1 MRRQACACAPAYGE
15 VRTRYDVRC
24 MYRVPESL
32 MKKWW
37 WGALVLCAL
46 AGPGA
51 RAAEG
56 PASGVGAGD
65 SKAGAVWAEK
75 LVLAKTIYGPVFAKI
90 SYADAKAEYEAARR
104 KGGRA
109 RGTLSEAQFEAAK
122 ALIYESFADALTL
135 EDLELQKLVAGT
147 AVGQRVLG
155 NIPRSFSG
163 LPPLPLTRD
172 QFTEADWQAF
182 QTIVHANEKE
192 FVAMNRRMRD
202 FPAMFRKRLQERRAQ
217 AAVQRGDGAQK

>member
-1 MRRQACACAPAYGE
+1 MR
-15 VRTRYDVRC
+15 
-24 MYRVPESL
+24 
-32 MKKWW
+32 KWW

-51 RAAEG
+51 WAAEV
-56 PASGVGAGD
+56 PASGVGGSD
-65 SKAGAVWAEK
+65 SRPGADWGERLA
-75 LVLAKTIYGPVFAKI
+75 LAKAIYGPVFAEI
-90 SYADAKAEYEAARR
+90 RYADAKAEYEAARR
-104 KGGRA
+104 KKGQA
-109 RGTLSEAQFEAAK
+109 QGTLSEAQFEAAK

-135 EDLELQKLVAGT
+135 KDLQLQRLVAGT

-182 QTIVHANEKE
+182 QTIVHANEKQ

-202 FPAMFRKRLQERRAQ
+202 FPVVFRKRLQERQAE
-217 AAVQRGDGAQK
+217 AAVQRGNSGQKE